1 MNNEIVSTL
10 NVESKFPH
18 LVESN
23 AMPTITEQSITAA
36 TTKKEEKPKI
46 TDIFPDQEVYSGT
59 SQETPTRHP
68 SQETPI
74 RKTSVH
80 RKSSGRIRTI
90 SGSQDPKSSR
100 FLVRIIDARV
110 GFQNIFRNNVKYI
123 QPL

>member
-1 MNNEIVSTL
+1 MSNENVSTL
-10 NVESKFPH
+10 NVETKFPH
-18 LVESN
+18 LVESIDL
-23 AMPTITEQSITAA
+23 PTITEQSITAA

-59 SQETPTRHP
+59 SQETPTRT

-100 FLVRIIDARV
+100 FLVKMLRYEVQFIW
-110 GFQNIFRNNVKYI
+110 
-123 QPL
+123 P